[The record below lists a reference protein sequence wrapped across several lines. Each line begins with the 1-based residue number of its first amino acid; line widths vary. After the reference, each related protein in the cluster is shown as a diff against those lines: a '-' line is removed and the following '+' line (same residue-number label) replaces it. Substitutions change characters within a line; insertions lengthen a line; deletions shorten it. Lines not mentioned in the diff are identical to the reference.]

1 MPTFAYR
8 HQHLD
13 CIWRLPLLRRHH
25 PADAAQPE
33 RRAEHVQLQ
42 ERRRRGHVATVQ
54 RHVRLSGLLGRGR
67 LRGVGPAGQLQP
79 PAAYRRLGRH
89 GRGRPFN
96 GGGAPGRGLKQKCL
110 FWRIFLAKKS
120 RKIDCD
126 SFRKNSPSEKYDAFC
141 QLIYLSCHQN
151 FKNITK
157 LANCKRLFTKIFA
170 NCQLIYLS
178 CHQNFKNITKLANC

>member
-1 MPTFAYR
+1 MYLLRNNDFVPTFAYR

-13 CIWRLPLLRRHH
+13 CVWRLSLLRRHH

-42 ERRRRGHVATVQ
+42 ERRRRGHVAALQ

-79 PAAYRRLGRH
+79 PAAHRRLGRH

-96 GGGAPGRGLKQKCL
+96 GGGAPGE
-110 FWRIFLAKKS
+110 
-120 RKIDCD
+120 D
-126 SFRKNSPSEKYDAFC
+126 
-141 QLIYLSCHQN
+141 
-151 FKNITK
+151 
-157 LANCKRLFTKIFA
+157 
-170 NCQLIYLS
+170 
-178 CHQNFKNITKLANC
+178 